1 MTSRTKVLLCALRT
15 WVSQAVRLRAQGEV
29 LFVLKDDT
37 RRTNMDSQ
45 VDNAVGMPIGVL
57 EELPPSVDV
66 VDVLTVLPSTDE
78 I

>member
-1 MTSRTKVLLCALRT
+1 
-15 WVSQAVRLRAQGEV
+15 
-29 LFVLKDDT
+29 
-37 RRTNMDSQ
+37 MDSQ
-45 VDNAVGMPIGVL
+45 VDNAVGLPIGIL

>member
-1 MTSRTKVLLCALRT
+1 MTSRIKVLRSALRT
-15 WVSQAVRLRAQGEV
+15 WVSRAVRLRAQAEV
-29 LFVLKDDT
+29 LFVLEDDI
-37 RRTNMDSQ
+37 RRINMDSQ
-45 VDNAVGMPIGVL
+45 VDNAVGLPIGIL